1 MNTTI
6 IPAVAFN
13 RLSAAEQL
21 KALTS
26 RKPVDH
32 KARTHAAT
40 VANIFAAKERHD
52 KLVEEAMER
61 TARENPQDAGQ
72 VLWI

>member
-13 RLSAAEQL
+13 RLSASEQL

-26 RKPVDH
+26 H
-32 KARTHAAT
+32 KARTHEAT
-40 VANIFAAKERHD
+40 VRNIFAAKERHD
-52 KLVEEAMER
+52 KLVQEAMER
-61 TARENPQDAGQ
+61 TARENPQDAGNI
-72 VLWI
+72 LWI